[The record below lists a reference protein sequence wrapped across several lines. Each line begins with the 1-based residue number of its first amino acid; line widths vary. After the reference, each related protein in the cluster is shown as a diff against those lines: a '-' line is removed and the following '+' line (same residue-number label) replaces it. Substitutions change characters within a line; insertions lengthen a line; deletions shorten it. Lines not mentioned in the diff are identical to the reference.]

1 MAFTKEDAVRRA
13 RADLAARL
21 GVGEDAIEEDSVE
34 DAEFP
39 DASFGAGAPGELS
52 AQMITTGW
60 RIRLRAR
67 GERYEYRANRNRMR
81 LVNFR
86 GHNYQV

>member
-1 MAFTKEDAVRRA
+1 MTKEDAVRRA
-13 RADLAARL
+13 RGDLAARL

-39 DASFGAGAPGELS
+39 DASFGAATPNELS
-52 AQMITTGW
+52 AQMITPGW

-67 GERYEYRANRNRMR
+67 GEKFEYRANRNRMR

-86 GHNYQV
+86 GQNYQV